1 VPSGKFSLNM
11 FSLFRREINSFFS
24 SLTGY
29 VVIIV
34 FLVMNGL
41 FLWVFAG
48 EFNILDAGYATLDSM
63 FILAPWVFL
72 FLVPAVTMR
81 LFSDEKR
88 SGTIELLF
96 TRPLTDLQI
105 ILAKYLAG
113 LVLVI
118 LSLLPSL
125 IYFVSVYA
133 IGNPVGN
140 VDTGGFWGSFIGLF
154 FLAAVY
160 VAIGLFT
167 SSITEN
173 QIVSFILGVLVCFIV
188 FLGFDYLSQILQSG
202 NAQNFIEGLGIS
214 FHYNSLARG
223 VIDTRDVIY
232 FISVISIFIL
242 FANIVLESRKW

>member
-1 VPSGKFSLNM
+1 M
-11 FSLFRREINSFFS
+11 FALFRREISSFFS

-41 FLWVFAG
+41 FLWVFSG
-48 EFNILDAGYATLDSM
+48 EFNIMESGYATLDSM

-81 LFSDEKR
+81 LFSDEKKT
-88 SGTIELLF
+88 GTIELLF

-105 ILAKYLAG
+105 ILAKYFAG

-118 LSLLPSL
+118 LALLPTL
-125 IYFVSVYA
+125 IYYISVYNM
-133 IGNPVGN
+133 GNPVGN
-140 VDTGGFWGSFIGLF
+140 IDSGGFWGSFMGLF

-167 SSITEN
+167 SALSDN
-173 QIVSFILGVLVCFIV
+173 QIVSFILGVLFCFMV
-188 FLGFDYLSQILQSG
+188 FLGFDYLSSLWQSG
-202 NAQNFIEGLGIS
+202 GVQNFVDGLGIS
-214 FHYNSLARG
+214 YHYNSMARG

-232 FISVISIFIL
+232 FLSVISIFIL
-242 FANIVLESRKW
+242 FSKITMESRKW

>member
-1 VPSGKFSLNM
+1 MLA
-11 FSLFRREINSFFS
+11 LFKREINSFFS

-29 VVIIV
+29 VVIVV

-41 FLWVFAG
+41 FLWVFSG
-48 EFNILDAGYATLDSM
+48 EFNILESGYANLDSM

-88 SGTIELLF
+88 LGTIELLF

-105 ILAKYLAG
+105 IMSKYLAG

-118 LSLLPSL
+118 LSLLPTL
-125 IYFVSVYA
+125 VYYFSVYKM
-133 IGNPVGN
+133 GNPVGN
-140 VDTGGFWGSFIGLF
+140 LDVGGFWGSFLGLF

-167 SSITEN
+167 SALTDN
-173 QIVSFILGVLVCFIV
+173 QIVSFILGVLFCFIF
-188 FLGFDYLSQILQSG
+188 FLGFGYLAELFQSG
-202 NAQNFIEGLGIS
+202 SIHNFIDGLGIS
-214 FHYNSLARG
+214 FHYNSMARG
-223 VIDTRDVIY
+223 VLDTRDVIY

-242 FANIVLESRKW
+242 FAKIVLESRKW

>member
-1 VPSGKFSLNM
+1 M
-11 FSLFRREINSFFS
+11 FALFRREINSFFS

-41 FLWVFAG
+41 FLWVFSG
-48 EFNILDAGYATLDSM
+48 EFNILDSGYANLDSM

-105 ILAKYLAG
+105 ILAKYLSG
-113 LVLVI
+113 LVLVV
-118 LSLLPSL
+118 LSLLPTL
-125 IYFVSVYA
+125 IYYVSVYNM
-133 IGNPVGN
+133 GNPAGN
-140 VDTGGFWGSFIGLF
+140 IDTGGFWGSFLGLF

-167 SSITEN
+167 SALTDN
-173 QIVSFILGVLVCFIV
+173 QIVSFILGVLLCFII
-188 FLGFDYLSQILQSG
+188 FLGFDYLSQLFQSG
-202 NAQNFIEGLGIS
+202 GLHNFIDGLGIS
-214 FHYNSLARG
+214 HHYNSMARG
-223 VIDTRDVIY
+223 VIDTRDVVY

-242 FANIVLESRKW
+242 FSKIVLESRKW

>member
-1 VPSGKFSLNM
+1 M
-11 FSLFRREINSFFS
+11 FALFRREINSFFS

-41 FLWVFAG
+41 FLWVFSG
-48 EFNILDAGYATLDSM
+48 EFNILEVGYANLDSM

-105 ILAKYLAG
+105 IMAKYLAG

-118 LSLLPSL
+118 LSLLPTL
-125 IYFVSVYA
+125 IYYFSVYKM
-133 IGNPVGN
+133 GNPVGN
-140 VDTGGFWGSFIGLF
+140 IDSGGFWGSFLGLF

-167 SSITEN
+167 SALTDN
-173 QIVSFILGVLVCFIV
+173 QIVSFILGVLFCFII
-188 FLGFDYLSQILQSG
+188 FLGFGYLSKLWNSG
-202 NAQNFIEGLGIS
+202 GLQNFIEGLGIS
-214 FHYNSLARG
+214 YHYNSMARG
-223 VIDTRDVIY
+223 VIDTRDVLY
-232 FISVISIFIL
+232 FLSVISIFIL
-242 FANIVLESRKW
+242 FSKITMESRKW

>member
-1 VPSGKFSLNM
+1 M
-11 FSLFRREINSFFS
+11 FALFRREINSFFS

-29 VVIIV
+29 IVIIV

-41 FLWVFAG
+41 FLWVFSG
-48 EFNILDAGYATLDSM
+48 EFNILDSGYSNLDSM

-96 TRPLTDLQI
+96 TRPLTDFQI
-105 ILAKYLAG
+105 IMAKYLSG
-113 LVLVI
+113 LVLVV
-118 LSLLPSL
+118 LSLLPTL
-125 IYFVSVYA
+125 VYFISVYLM
-133 IGNPVGN
+133 GNPVGN
-140 VDTGGFWGSFIGLF
+140 IDTGGFWGSFLGLF

-160 VAIGLFT
+160 VAIGLFS
-167 SSITEN
+167 SSITDN
-173 QIVSFILGVLVCFIV
+173 QIISFILGVLICFIV
-188 FLGFDYLSQILQSG
+188 FLGFDYLAQLWQSG
-202 NAQNFIEGLGIS
+202 GVQNFIEGLGIS
-214 FHYNSLARG
+214 FHYNSMARG

-242 FANIVLESRKW
+242 FAKIVLESRKW

>member
-1 VPSGKFSLNM
+1 
-11 FSLFRREINSFFS
+11 
-24 SLTGY
+24 
-29 VVIIV
+29 
-34 FLVMNGL
+34 
-41 FLWVFAG
+41 
-48 EFNILDAGYATLDSM
+48 
-63 FILAPWVFL
+63 
-72 FLVPAVTMR
+72 MR

-96 TRPLTDLQI
+96 TRPLSDLQI

-118 LSLLPSL
+118 LSLLPTL
-125 IYFVSVYA
+125 IYFVSVYSM
-133 IGNPVGN
+133 GNPVGN
-140 VDTGGFWGSFIGLF
+140 IDTGGFWGSFLGLF

-173 QIVSFILGVLVCFIV
+173 QIISFILGVLFCFIF
-188 FLGFDYLSQILQSG
+188 FLGFDYLGQLWQSG
-202 NAQNFIEGLGIS
+202 GIQNFVEGLGIS
-214 FHYNSLARG
+214 FHYNSMARG

-242 FANIVLESRKW
+242 FAKIVLESRKW

>member
-1 VPSGKFSLNM
+1 M
-11 FSLFRREINSFFS
+11 IALFRREINSFFS

-29 VVIIV
+29 IVIIV
-34 FLVMNGL
+34 YLVMNGL
-41 FLWVFAG
+41 FLWVFSG
-48 EFNILDAGYATLDSM
+48 EFNILDSGYANLDSM

-105 ILAKYLAG
+105 IFAKYLSG

-125 IYFVSVYA
+125 IYFISVYLM
-133 IGNPVGN
+133 GNPVGN
-140 VDTGGFWGSFIGLF
+140 VDAGGFWGSFLGLF

-167 SSITEN
+167 SSITDN
-173 QIVSFILGVLVCFIV
+173 QIVSFILGVLFCFIV
-188 FLGFDYLSQILQSG
+188 FLGFDYLGQLWQSG
-202 NAQNFIEGLGIS
+202 SVQNFIEGLGIS
-214 FHYNSLARG
+214 FHYNSMARG

-232 FISVISIFIL
+232 FISLISIFIL
-242 FANIVLESRKW
+242 FTKIVLESRKW

>member
-1 VPSGKFSLNM
+1 M
-11 FSLFRREINSFFS
+11 FALFRREINSFFS

-34 FLVMNGL
+34 FLIMNGL
-41 FLWVFAG
+41 FLWVFSG
-48 EFNILDAGYATLDSM
+48 EFNILESGYANLDSM

-81 LFSDEKR
+81 LFSDEKK

-118 LSLLPSL
+118 LSLLPTL
-125 IYFVSVYA
+125 IYYISVYNM
-133 IGNPVGN
+133 GNPPGN
-140 VDTGGFWGSFIGLF
+140 IDSGGFWGSFIGLF

-167 SSITEN
+167 SALSDN
-173 QIVSFILGVLVCFIV
+173 QIVSFILGVLFCFFI
-188 FLGFDYLSQILQSG
+188 FLGFDYISG
-202 NAQNFIEGLGIS
+202 LWNSGGVQNFIDGLGIS
-214 FHYNSLARG
+214 YHYNSMARG
-223 VIDTRDVIY
+223 VIDTRDIIY
-232 FISVISIFIL
+232 FLSVISIFIL
-242 FANIVLESRKW
+242 FSKITMESRKW

>member
-1 VPSGKFSLNM
+1 M
-11 FSLFRREINSFFS
+11 FALFKREINSFFS

-41 FLWVFAG
+41 FLWVFSG
-48 EFNILDAGYATLDSM
+48 EFNILDAGYSSLDSM

-96 TRPLTDLQI
+96 TRPLSDLQI
-105 ILAKYLAG
+105 ILAKYFAG

-118 LSLLPSL
+118 LALLPTL
-125 IYFVSVYA
+125 IYFISVYSM
-133 IGNPVGN
+133 GNPVGN
-140 VDTGGFWGSFIGLF
+140 IDTGGFWGSFLGLS

-167 SSITEN
+167 SSVTEN
-173 QIVSFILGVLVCFIV
+173 QIISFILGVLFCFSF
-188 FLGFDYLSQILQSG
+188 FLGFDYLGQLWQSG
-202 NAQNFIEGLGIS
+202 GIHNFVEGLGIS
-214 FHYNSLARG
+214 FHYNSMARG

-242 FANIVLESRKW
+242 FAKIVLESRKW

>member
-1 VPSGKFSLNM
+1 MLA
-11 FSLFRREINSFFS
+11 LFKREINSFFS

-29 VVIIV
+29 VVMVV

-41 FLWVFAG
+41 FLWVFSG
-48 EFNILDAGYATLDSM
+48 EFNILESGYANLDSM

-88 SGTIELLF
+88 LGTIELLF

-105 ILAKYLAG
+105 IMSKYLAG

-118 LSLLPSL
+118 LSLLPTL
-125 IYFVSVYA
+125 VYYFSVYRM
-133 IGNPVGN
+133 GNPVGN
-140 VDTGGFWGSFIGLF
+140 LDVGGFWGSFLGLF

-167 SSITEN
+167 SALTDN
-173 QIVSFILGVLVCFIV
+173 QIVSFILGVLFCFIV
-188 FLGFDYLSQILQSG
+188 FLGFGYLAELFQSG
-202 NAQNFIEGLGIS
+202 GIHNFIDGLGIS
-214 FHYNSLARG
+214 YHYNSMARG
-223 VIDTRDVIY
+223 VLDTRDVIY

-242 FANIVLESRKW
+242 FAKIVLESRKW